1 MDVFIEELVR
11 KKRDRKDLVKAVGL
25 ACAAAL
31 VSIVLFNTM
40 LILTS
45 LYIQFSGLFG
55 SVFTL
60 LIAGVWFMA
69 YKIYNSFSVEYEYIV
84 INSSLDVDKIMAKR
98 SRKRMTS
105 IDIKNAELM
114 ACVDDNENNSSY
126 KHRNA
131 NVKIRDYSA
140 GNEYLDT
147 YFIEYNAEG
156 QRQMLIFQPTQR
168 IIDALWKFNPK
179 AVKKYVH

>member
-11 KKRDRKDLVKAVGL
+11 KNRDKNDLLKAVGL
-25 ACAAAL
+25 AFAAL
-31 VSIVLFNTM
+31 LLSLVLFNIM
-40 LILTS
+40 LILS
-45 LYIQFSGLFG
+45 SSFRGFSGVFG
-55 SVFTL
+55 SLFML

-69 YKIYNSFSVEYEYIV
+69 YKIYSSLSIEYEYIV
-84 INSSLDVDKIMAKR
+84 INGSLDIDKIMAKK

-114 ACVDDNENNSSY
+114 ASIDDNENNSSY
-126 KHRNA
+126 KNRNS
-131 NVKIRDYSA
+131 NVKVRDYSA
-140 GNEYLDT
+140 GSEYLET

-156 QRQMLIFQPTQR
+156 QKQMILFQPTDR
-168 IIDALWKFNPK
+168 IVEALWKFNPK